1 MRKVRSLFRQQR
13 RGVPGLSPAPRLVL
27 PPELARLAPGSVPLQ
42 KLLRCSARIVLAV
55 LFCLGAGFASS
66 VHAHP
71 ISLTETYVYVT
82 REKVTVR
89 IDAFLEDLYL
99 FHNLKPN
106 AQDFLEP
113 EVIRQGTLKHQ
124 QFLLERFVIRDVD
137 GKPLVGRI
145 VGVKDTDLPA
155 DGVPLADLMA
165 HKLSFEFEYPLE
177 KAPEFLT
184 FSQHLVDRELL
195 VPAEMNLVIKQE
207 NAGSPF
213 GAFLQPHQPEIVRF
227 SWENPPLSPEASE
240 AEWDKWYQKQREE
253 TLGITSY
260 SSVYSF
266 LYIEDFEVRHEILV
280 PLLSLEESVLIA
292 RDEDGFLDLAEQDA
306 AREQIV
312 AYFTSGNP
320 LQIDGLTVTPV
331 VQRVDFYGL
340 NLKDFAVQAERRP
353 VSIANARVG
362 IILAYST
369 KGSPGQVRLTWDRFS
384 RHLWNINVIVYAY
397 DQTEKATLSRIGDE
411 NTYEWKNP
419 GRPAPTPVSQVQL
432 ERGEP
437 VRWRVPLLSLGL
449 LLALPGIVFAMR
461 WRGVN
466 DRRCVWTTF
475 LLLLIAAA
483 SWPFV
488 GWSVTSPF
496 IQRPR
501 VTTDQARAIL
511 STLHKN
517 IYRAFDYRDESQIY
531 DALAQSVDGE
541 LLEDLYLKIRR
552 GLAMQEQGGAISR
565 VREVALLDGHV
576 VSLVP
581 TPRPDPNGFEYRC
594 RWTVNGTVQHWGHVH
609 ARTNQYEAAFRV
621 EPRDQAWK
629 ITRLEVLDEQR
640 LKFETSLRGL

>member
-1 MRKVRSLFRQQR
+1 
-13 RGVPGLSPAPRLVL
+13 
-27 PPELARLAPGSVPLQ
+27 
-42 KLLRCSARIVLAV
+42 
-55 LFCLGAGFASS
+55 
-66 VHAHP
+66 
-71 ISLTETYVYVT
+71 
-82 REKVTVR
+82 
-89 IDAFLEDLYL
+89 
-99 FHNLKPN
+99 
-106 AQDFLEP
+106 
-113 EVIRQGTLKHQ
+113 
-124 QFLLERFVIRDVD
+124 
-137 GKPLVGRI
+137 
-145 VGVKDTDLPA
+145 
-155 DGVPLADLMA
+155 
-165 HKLSFEFEYPLE
+165 
-177 KAPEFLT
+177 
-184 FSQHLVDRELL
+184 
-195 VPAEMNLVIKQE
+195 
-207 NAGSPF
+207 
-213 GAFLQPHQPEIVRF
+213 
-227 SWENPPLSPEASE
+227 
-240 AEWDKWYQKQREE
+240 
-253 TLGITSY
+253 
-260 SSVYSF
+260 
-266 LYIEDFEVRHEILV
+266 
-280 PLLSLEESVLIA
+280 
-292 RDEDGFLDLAEQDA
+292 
-306 AREQIV
+306 
-312 AYFTSGNP
+312 
-320 LQIDGLTVTPV
+320 
-331 VQRVDFYGL
+331 
-340 NLKDFAVQAERRP
+340 
-353 VSIANARVG
+353 
-362 IILAYST
+362 
-369 KGSPGQVRLTWDRFS
+369 
-384 RHLWNINVIVYAY
+384 
-397 DQTEKATLSRIGDE
+397 
-411 NTYEWKNP
+411 
-419 GRPAPTPVSQVQL
+419 VQL